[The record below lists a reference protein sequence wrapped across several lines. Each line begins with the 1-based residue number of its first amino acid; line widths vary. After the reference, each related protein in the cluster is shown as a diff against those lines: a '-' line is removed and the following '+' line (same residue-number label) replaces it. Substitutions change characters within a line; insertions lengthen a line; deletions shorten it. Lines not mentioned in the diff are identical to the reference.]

1 MREGCD
7 LKFEVPKTLNFGS
20 RTLGW
25 HVRRAFLA
33 RLLVLFRQNREA
45 HRAHQ
50 THFVD
55 LFSHV
60 NFHFV
65 SAGFPCVLWR
75 GEREIAA
82 FVFERNVHGILS
94 DHHSGIEAGYR
105 FREAASEH
113 LEPLIMLVKVEHNE
127 DCWGIGTESVGRF
140 HRHDLVRTV
149 KAQFL
154 VESFRRRNRAEQAL
168 RRSVEVVGGD
178 VLRAV
183 LKIRDGGILGDRQ
196 LRRQDCRQYRQH
208 DDNDRCDRPSSR
220 SSRASRHSVL
230 VHPPA
235 GTVKATNPRCSS
247 QR

>member
-1 MREGCD
+1 MNSDDGGLFD
-7 LKFEVPKTLNFGS
+7 LSSPITDHPS
-20 RTLGW
+20 RP
-25 HVRRAFLA
+25 RRGD
-33 RLLVLFRQNREA
+33 REA

-50 THFVD
+50 THLVD

-94 DHHSGIEAGYR
+94 DHHGGIEAGYR
-105 FREAASEH
+105 FREAVSEH

-127 DCWGIGTESVGRF
+127 DCWGIGTEPVGRF
-140 HRHDLVRTV
+140 HRHDLMRTV

-154 VESFRRRNRAEQAL
+154 VESFRRCNGAEQAL
-168 RRSVEVVGGD
+168 RRGVEVVGGD
-178 VLRAV
+178 VLGAV

-196 LRRQDCRQYRQH
+196 LNRQSRGSRKAAANYES
-208 DDNDRCDRPSSR
+208 CDEKG
-220 SSRASRHSVL
+220 RHGCFRTPVD
-230 VHPPA
+230 
-235 GTVKATNPRCSS
+235 GGCQGEEKADG
-247 QR
+247 